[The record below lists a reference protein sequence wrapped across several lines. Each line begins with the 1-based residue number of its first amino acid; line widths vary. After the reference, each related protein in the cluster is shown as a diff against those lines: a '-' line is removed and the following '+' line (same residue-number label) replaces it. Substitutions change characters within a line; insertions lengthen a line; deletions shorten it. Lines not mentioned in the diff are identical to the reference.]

1 MSEKEQVITG
11 TIVAILP
18 VEDISDGKYRKQ
30 VFAIKNN
37 EGYDGKEVVF
47 AFEIFEKSGAEKS
60 KIDNLGKF
68 NKVGDFVDVSYEIRC
83 NENKGRYFTSL
94 SAWKVFKAEGT
105 AGIDTPIADASDEVL
120 DEEPP
125 F

>member
-1 MSEKEQVITG
+1 MSDTETKMTG
-11 TIVAILP
+11 TISAILP
-18 VEDISDGKYRKQ
+18 TESISEGKYNKQ

-37 EGYDGKEVVF
+37 TGYEGKEVTF
-47 AFEIFEKSGAEKS
+47 AFEMFEKSDGDKIEKFL
-60 KIDNLGKF
+60 KY
-68 NKVGDFVDVSYEIRC
+68 NKVGALVDVSFEIRC

-94 SAWKVFKAEGT
+94 SAWKVFKAE
-105 AGIDTPIADASDEVL
+105 DTGETVADEVL

>member
-1 MSEKEQVITG
+1 MSEEQKMTG

-18 VEDISDGKYRKQ
+18 VEEISNGQYRKQ

-37 EGYDGKEVVF
+37 EGYEGREAVF
-47 AFEIFEKSGAEKS
+47 AFEIFEAADKDKIEKF
-60 KIDNLGKF
+60 NKF
-68 NKVGDFVDVSYEIRC
+68 NKVGSFVDVSYEIRC

-94 SAWKVFKAEGT
+94 AAWKVFKAEGT
-105 AGIDTPIADASDEVL
+105 AGVDTPIADASDEVL